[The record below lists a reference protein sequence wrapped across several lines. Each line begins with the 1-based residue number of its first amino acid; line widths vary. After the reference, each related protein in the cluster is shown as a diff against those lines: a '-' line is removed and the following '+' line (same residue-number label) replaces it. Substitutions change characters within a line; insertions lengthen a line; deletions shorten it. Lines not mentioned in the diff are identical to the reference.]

1 MPKNKAQAP
10 PAVSAA
16 QQLKKVNK
24 RRSKKERFI
33 TVRMW
38 ISTLISALYN
48 DRGKIPPNIGNNIL
62 VTNNQYITKY
72 TLNSLLHVKE
82 MSADTPV
89 GWVSD
94 MIRHV
99 KNSVHNVII
108 DVSFKNSAHHVDIKN
123 GLDSRERQW
132 EATLVNPNASE
143 YTKKRS
149 ARLLF
154 TANLARKRVK
164 MFKTR
169 IFVTVRATNG
179 TELDQGI
186 RATIGYLEGIGAKY
200 RFIKSNMQ
208 ETLEYNLIMS
218 DRTSSKV
225 KDIAPII
232 TSTQTQA
239 ELLPCTQGL
248 NDEVGT
254 FMGIDRE
261 MDGPYFIDFRSS
273 SKAKNI
279 YVLGLSGH
287 GKTFMV
293 LSWLLDF
300 YAQGYNCCIMDI
312 KGNEFSTIT
321 TACGGKTLSMRPS
334 STYYV
339 NTFVMDKAEVKGDGN
354 PRAYFD
360 SRFALSKEIMTIIA
374 DLSDNEVASGEA
386 LIEEF
391 LHSAYEQLG
400 VLADN
405 PNTWYRTEKM
415 TPYTV
420 YDQFIEYMS
429 PAIKQKYSLV
439 ANKILMRMKM
449 YMWKGGS
456 AAHMFR
462 DAYSYKELLETKMLT
477 FDFGILESGTTVDPV
492 MFRLRVLFMTLINDE
507 YVSFNKS
514 RGEWT
519 VKVLEESQIAEDY
532 LLKIYSKEFTLRRAQ
547 NQVTILLGNSIA
559 ALAQNPIS
567 VPILDNINILAI
579 GVVHR
584 ASTEYLIKEFGLE
597 SLEQKLHD
605 IHNNPDYEN
614 TFLLVNRMQR
624 DATTAMLK
632 VFVPKS
638 VVNGKIYKVVDTE
651 ESDK

>member
-1 MPKNKAQAP
+1 MAKRPVETSAAAKLKKANKKTNKA
-10 PAVSAA
+10 
-16 QQLKKVNK
+16 
-24 RRSKKERFI
+24 ERFI
-33 TVRMW
+33 TARMW
-38 ISTLISALYN
+38 ISTIISSLYN

-72 TLNSLLHVKE
+72 SLNSIILVKE
-82 MSADTPV
+82 MSEETPV

-94 MIRHV
+94 MIKHV
-99 KNSVHNVII
+99 KENVRDVII
-108 DVSFKNSAHHVDIKN
+108 DVSFKNRKHAIDVKN
-123 GLDSRERQW
+123 SGLDDRERQW
-132 EATLVNPNASE
+132 AFTLENPYATETS
-143 YTKKRS
+143 KKRC

-154 TANLARKRVK
+154 TAALVRKRVPT
-164 MFKTR
+164 FKTC
-169 IFVTVRATNG
+169 IFITVRATNG
-179 TELDQGI
+179 SDLDRGI
-186 RATIGYLEGIGAKY
+186 VNTLGYLEGIGASY
-200 RFIKSNMQ
+200 RFIKSNIQ
-208 ETLEYNLIMS
+208 DTLEYNLMMS
-218 DRTSSKV
+218 DMRSGRV
-225 KDIAPII
+225 KDMPANF
-232 TSTQTQA
+232 TTTQTQA

-254 FMGIDRE
+254 FLGIDRE

-312 KGNEFSTIT
+312 KGNEFNTIT
-321 TACGGKTLSMRPS
+321 RACGGRTLSMRPS

-339 NTFVMDKAEVKGDGN
+339 NTFVMDKDEVKPEQS
-354 PRAYFD
+354 PRVYFD
-360 SRFALSKEIMTIIA
+360 SRFNLSKEIMCIIA
-374 DLSDNEVASGEA
+374 DLPQDVAAQGEA

-420 YDQFIEYMS
+420 FDQFIEYLS
-429 PAIKQKYSLV
+429 PAIKAKYAEISSKV
-439 ANKILMRMKM
+439 LMRMKM
-449 YMWKGGS
+449 YMCRTGS
-456 AAHMFR
+456 SAHMFR

-477 FDFGILESGTTVDPV
+477 FDFGILESGTAVDPV

-507 YVSFNKS
+507 YVSYKKS
-514 RGEWT
+514 QGQWT

-532 LLKIYSKEFTLRRAQ
+532 LLKIYSKEFTLRRSQ
-547 NQVTILLGNSIA
+547 NQVTILLGNSVS
-559 ALAQNPIS
+559 ALASNPIA
-567 VPILDNINILAI
+567 VPIIDNINIMAI
-579 GVVHR
+579 GVVHKS
-584 ASTEYLIKEFGLE
+584 STDYLVNEFGLDKYAD
-597 SLEQKLHD
+597 KLHA
-605 IHNNPDYEN
+605 IHENPDYEN
-614 TFLLVNRMQR
+614 TFLLVNKMQK

-632 VFVPKS
+632 VFVPKH
-638 VVNGKIYKVVDTE
+638 VVNGKVYKIVDTQESE
-651 ESDK
+651 E

>member
-1 MPKNKAQAP
+1 MAKNP
-10 PAVSAA
+10 SAA
-16 QQLKKVNK
+16 DKLKKVNK
-24 RRSKKERFI
+24 KVGKKERFI
-33 TVRMW
+33 TERMW
-38 ISTLISALYN
+38 ISTIISALYN

-72 TLNSLLHVKE
+72 SLNAIIIVKE
-82 MSADTPV
+82 MSTDTPI

-99 KNSVHNVII
+99 KSTVHNVII
-108 DVSFKNSAHHVDIKN
+108 DVSLKNSDFNVDLKN
-123 GLDSRERQW
+123 GLENRERQW
-132 EATLVNPNASE
+132 EYTLENPYASE
-143 YTKKRS
+143 YSKKRA

-154 TANLARKRVK
+154 TAGLARKRVP

-169 IFVTVRATNG
+169 VFITIRATNG
-179 TELDQGI
+179 TELDSGI
-186 RATIGYLEGIGAKY
+186 QTTIGYLESIGASYK
-200 RFIKSNMQ
+200 FVKSNMQ
-208 ETLEYNLIMS
+208 ETLEHNLIMS
-218 DRTSSKV
+218 DRISGKV
-225 KDIAPII
+225 RDIPALT
-232 TSTQTQA
+232 TSTQTLA

-248 NDEVGT
+248 NDQVGT

-279 YVLGLSGH
+279 YVVGLSGH

-321 TACGGKTLSMRPS
+321 RACGGKTLSMRPT

-339 NTFVMDKAEVKGDGN
+339 NTFVMDKNELKENDSSRV
-354 PRAYFD
+354 YFD
-360 SRFALSKEIMTIIA
+360 ARFTLSKEIMLIIA
-374 DLSDNEVASGEA
+374 DLTEAEAPSGEA

-405 PNTWYRTEKM
+405 PNTWFRTEKM

-420 YDQFIEYMS
+420 YEQFVEYMS
-429 PAIKQKYSLV
+429 PAIRQKYSTV
-439 ANKILMRMKM
+439 SSKMMMRMKM
-449 YMWKGGS
+449 YMSRNGS
-456 AAHMFR
+456 SAHMFR

-477 FDFGILESGTTVDPV
+477 FDFGILESGTAVDPV
-492 MFRLRVLFMTLINDE
+492 MFRLRVLFMKLINDE
-507 YVSFNKS
+507 YVSYNKAH
-514 RGEWT
+514 GEWT

-584 ASTEYLIKEFGLE
+584 ASTDYLIKEFGLDQV
-597 SLEQKLHD
+597 EQKLKD
-605 IHNNPDYEN
+605 IHDNPDYEN

-632 VFVPKS
+632 VFVPKN

-651 ESDK
+651 ESEV